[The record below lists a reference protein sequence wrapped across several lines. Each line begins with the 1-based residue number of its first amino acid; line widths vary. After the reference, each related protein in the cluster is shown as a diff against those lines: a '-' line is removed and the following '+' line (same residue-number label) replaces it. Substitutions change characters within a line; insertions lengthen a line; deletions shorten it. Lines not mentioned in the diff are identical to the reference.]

1 VPSRRA
7 LSRLT
12 VVEVERNVMSV
23 PPRRKPLARRIQLF
37 AERASIGRAVGF
49 ITTFAVGFT
58 LVAALVE
65 RLVEPD
71 TFTSYGRAC
80 WWAVQTVSTV
90 GYGDTVPT
98 TTAGRAIA
106 AVVMIF
112 GMALIP
118 IVTSVVVAIL
128 TAQWRRPD

>member
-1 VPSRRA
+1 
-7 LSRLT
+7 
-12 VVEVERNVMSV
+12 MSV
-23 PPRRKPLARRIQLF
+23 PPRRRPFARRMQLF
-37 AERASIGRAVGF
+37 AERASLGRAIGF
-49 ITTFAVGFT
+49 ITTFAIVFT
-58 LVAALVE
+58 LIAALVE

-98 TTAGRAIA
+98 SAAGRGVA

-118 IVTSVVVAIL
+118 IVTSVIVAIL

>member
-1 VPSRRA
+1 VRRA

-12 VVEVERNVMSV
+12 VVEVERHVMSV
-23 PPRRKPLARRIQLF
+23 PPRRRPLARRLQLF
-37 AERASIGRAVGF
+37 AERASLGRAIGF
-49 ITTFAVGFT
+49 ITTFAIVFT

-71 TFTSYGRAC
+71 TFTSYGKAC

-98 TTAGRAIA
+98 TAAGRGVA

-112 GMALIP
+112 GMALVP
-118 IVTSVVVAIL
+118 IVTSVIVAIL
-128 TAQWRRPD
+128 TAQWRRRD

>member
-1 VPSRRA
+1 VRHA

-12 VVEVERNVMSV
+12 VAEVERNVMSV
-23 PPRRKPLARRIQLF
+23 PPRRRPLARRLQLF
-37 AERASIGRAVGF
+37 AERASLGRAIGF
-49 ITTFAVGFT
+49 ITTFAIVFT

-90 GYGDTVPT
+90 GYGDIVPT
-98 TTAGRAIA
+98 TTAGRGVA

-112 GMALIP
+112 GMALVP
-118 IVTSVVVAIL
+118 IVTSVIVAIL

>member
-1 VPSRRA
+1 
-7 LSRLT
+7 
-12 VVEVERNVMSV
+12 MSV
-23 PPRRKPLARRIQLF
+23 PPRRRPLARRIQLF
-37 AERASIGRAVGF
+37 AERASMGRAIGF
-49 ITTFAVGFT
+49 ITTFAIVFT
-58 LVAALVE
+58 LVAAVIE

-98 TTAGRAIA
+98 STAGRVVAAI
-106 AVVMIF
+106 VMIF

-118 IVTSVVVAIL
+118 IVTSVIVAIL